1 MPPRVFMYEEEEE
14 LPRRPSPPLP
24 LNGPILEQ
32 IMFVSDSVPSA
43 PPLLDA
49 VGDHS
54 ASVPA
59 ALPPRQPIP
68 SPPHMYTVPLA
79 YGSLDRA
86 HSPAADLP
94 SVHPRTDLLS
104 GPEPLDPSAP
114 TYGVPPEVPLDRAHS
129 EGGDVP
135 SSVLSDRAAIDPL
148 PMHDNDGIRLA
159 DSSARSAARSLLSA
173 VDVDALRHIDTEKRR
188 SARQSASDAKRCALT
203 STVED
208 ARLNFPHMA
217 TVREKSAIIKDWQE
231 DLDPQNWL
239 PVPAPFVLKPAGK
252 LISIVRSQRLR
263 PWSAT

>member
-86 HSPAADLP
+86 HSPGADLP

-148 PMHDNDGIRLA
+148 PMPTRQLNVLPVVLSNNISVDADDGVQFVTTYKLNR
-159 DSSARSAARSLLSA
+159 DMEF
-173 VDVDALRHIDTEKRR
+173 VDV
-188 SARQSASDAKRCALT
+188 LT
-203 STVED
+203 PE
-208 ARLNFPHMA
+208 R
-217 TVREKSAIIKDWQE
+217 
-231 DLDPQNWL
+231 
-239 PVPAPFVLKPAGK
+239 
-252 LISIVRSQRLR
+252 
-263 PWSAT
+263 